1 MSSPLIQVK
10 KSTFDLSGKGHNR
23 KPLYR
28 KFKVTLNWYGE
39 NRIFYTSCSSEKGA
53 LRNAIRKL
61 SLSTGVQFSAIQV
74 KLFSNRNAYKI
85 EEI

>member
-1 MSSPLIQVK
+1 MNSPLIQVK
-10 KSTFDLSGKGHNR
+10 KSTFDLSGKRHNR

-39 NRIFYTSCSSEKGA
+39 NRVFYTSCSSEKGA

-61 SLSTGVQFSAIQV
+61 SLATGVQFSTTQI
-74 KLFSNRNAYKI
+74 KLFSNGNAYKV